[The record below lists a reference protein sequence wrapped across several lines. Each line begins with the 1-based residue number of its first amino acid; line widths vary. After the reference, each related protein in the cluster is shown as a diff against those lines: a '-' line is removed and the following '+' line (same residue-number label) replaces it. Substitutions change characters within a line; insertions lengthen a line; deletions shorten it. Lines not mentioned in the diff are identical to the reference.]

1 MPKAHDSRTIPEV
14 QETSVWTPPGGAL
27 GRLTSKAL
35 ERAALT
41 TPTVLADFRARAA
54 ALPPAMSFA
63 GALRNA
69 GGVAVIA
76 EVKRRSPSKGALN
89 PLISAPARA
98 AEYVAGGAAVLSIL
112 TEPSEFGG
120 NISDLIDVHRQVH
133 VPLLRKD
140 FHVHESQVWE
150 ARVAGASALLLIARA
165 LEPSRLE
172 ALVGE
177 AMEAGLEPLIEVRST
192 AELDLA
198 LRLGA
203 SLIGINA
210 RDLETLAIEPDVVEQ
225 LLPRVPADRLAIAE
239 SGLGGVADVERLA
252 ARGAD
257 AVLVGSH
264 LSLSEDGAAAV
275 RALVGV
281 PRQGR
286 AA

>member
-35 ERAALT
+35 ERASLT
-41 TPTVLADFRARAA
+41 TPAAVADFRARAS
-54 ALPPAMSFA
+54 ALPPAVSFA
-63 GALRNA
+63 EALRKA
-69 GGVAVIA
+69 SGIAVIA

-89 PLISAPARA
+89 PSISATGRA
-98 AEYVAGGAAVLSIL
+98 AEYAAGGAAALSIL

-120 NISDLIDVHRQVH
+120 SISDLIDVHQHVQ

-150 ARVAGASALLLIARA
+150 ARAAGASALLLIARA

-172 ALVGE
+172 ALCGE
-177 AMEAGLEPLIEVRST
+177 SMKAGLEPLIEVRST
-192 AELDLA
+192 VELERA
-198 LRLGA
+198 LRLGV

-210 RDLETLAIEPDVVEQ
+210 RDLESLAIEPEVVEQ
-225 LLPRVPADRLAIAE
+225 LLPTVPADRIAIAE
-239 SGLGGVADVERLA
+239 SGLGGVGDVKRLA

-257 AVLVGSH
+257 AVLVGSL
-264 LSLSEDGAAAV
+264 LSLSDDGAAAV

-281 PRQGR
+281 PRQAR

>member
-35 ERAALT
+35 ERASLT
-41 TPTVLADFRARAA
+41 TPAAFADFRARAA
-54 ALPPAMSFA
+54 GLPPVTRFA
-63 GALRNA
+63 EALRKA
-69 GGVAVIA
+69 SGVAVIA

-89 PLISAPARA
+89 PSISAKARA
-98 AEYVAGGAAVLSIL
+98 VEYVSGGAAALSIL

-120 NISDLIDVHRQVH
+120 SISDLIDVHHQVE

-172 ALVGE
+172 NLCGE
-177 AMEAGLEPLIEVRST
+177 SMEAGLEPLIEVRS
-192 AELDLA
+192 AVELELA

-203 SLIGINA
+203 PLIGINA
-210 RDLETLAIEPDVVEQ
+210 RDLETLAIEPEVVEQ
-225 LLPRVPADRLAIAE
+225 LLPAVPADRVAIAE
-239 SGLGGVADVERLA
+239 SGLGSVADVERLA

-257 AVLVGSH
+257 AVLVGSL
-264 LSLSEDGAAAV
+264 LSLSDDGAAAV

-281 PRQGR
+281 PRQRR

>member
-35 ERAALT
+35 DRASLT
-41 TPTVLADFRARAA
+41 TSRAFADFRARAA
-54 ALPPAMSFA
+54 GLPPAIGFVE
-63 GALRNA
+63 ALRKA
-69 GGVAVIA
+69 RGVAVIA
-76 EVKRRSPSKGALN
+76 EVKRRSPSNGALN
-89 PLISAPARA
+89 PSISARGRA
-98 AEYVAGGAAVLSIL
+98 AEYVAGGAAALSIL

-120 NISDLIDVHRQVH
+120 SISDLMDVHHEVQ

-172 ALVGE
+172 ALCGE
-177 AMEAGLEPLIEVRST
+177 TVEAGLEPLIEVRST
-192 AELDLA
+192 VELELA

-203 SLIGINA
+203 PLIGINA
-210 RDLETLAIEPDVVEQ
+210 RDLETLAIEPEVVEQ
-225 LLPRVPADRLAIAE
+225 LLPTVPADRLAIAE

-257 AVLVGSH
+257 AVLVGSL
-264 LSLSEDGAAAV
+264 LSLSDDGATAV

>member
-1 MPKAHDSRTIPEV
+1 MGFVDALRKAH
-14 QETSVWTPPGGAL
+14 
-27 GRLTSKAL
+27 
-35 ERAALT
+35 
-41 TPTVLADFRARAA
+41 
-54 ALPPAMSFA
+54 
-63 GALRNA
+63 
-69 GGVAVIA
+69 GVAVIA
-76 EVKRRSPSKGALN
+76 EVKRKSPSRGALN

-98 AEYVAGGAAVLSIL
+98 AEYVAGGAVALSVL

-120 NISDLIDVHRQVH
+120 SISDLIDVHRQVQ

-140 FHVHESQVWE
+140 FHVHESQIWE

-172 ALVGE
+172 VLVGE
-177 AMEAGLEPLIEVRST
+177 AMEAGLEPLIEVRSA

-203 SLIGINA
+203 SMIGINA
-210 RDLETLAIEPDVVEQ
+210 RDLETLAIEPEVVEQ

-264 LSLSEDGAAAV
+264 LSLSDDGVAAV
-275 RALVGV
+275 RALVSV